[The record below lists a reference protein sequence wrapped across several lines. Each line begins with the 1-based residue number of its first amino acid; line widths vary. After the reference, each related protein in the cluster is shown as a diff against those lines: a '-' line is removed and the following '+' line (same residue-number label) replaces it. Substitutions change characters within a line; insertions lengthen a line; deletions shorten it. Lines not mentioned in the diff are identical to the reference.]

1 MTLTNAMGS
10 ALSGLSAQ
18 QLQLDVIGDNLAN
31 SSTPGFRT
39 ARVDF
44 ESALAETIRLGSEPE
59 GSSLGGVNPLQIG
72 TGVEVGGITRTFDVP
87 GVIQPTGVAG
97 DLAIDGQGFFILS
110 DGEGGLAYTRDG
122 SFGVDA
128 AGVFIDP
135 STGFAVQGLMA
146 DPVTGI
152 IPAGAA
158 LQDVALPVSDPTFT
172 GFFVQADGTLVG
184 TFTGGNRTIARVELA
199 RFVNPEGLERD
210 GQGFFRETPSSGAPV
225 TGDPGAGGLGTLVG
239 GALELSNVDFT
250 EQFGALISAQRAF
263 QSNARVLNRAD
274 QLLEDLVKIV

>member
-18 QLQLDVIGDNLAN
+18 QVQLDVIGDNLAN

-39 ARVDF
+39 ARTDF
-44 ESALAETIRLGSEPE
+44 ETALAETIRLGSEPD
-59 GSSLGGVNPLQIG
+59 GPWIGGVDPLQIG
-72 TGVEVGGITRTFDVP
+72 TGVEVGGITRSFDDP
-87 GVIQPTGVAG
+87 GVIQPTGIAG
-97 DLAIDGQGFFILS
+97 DLAIDGLGFFILS

-128 AGVFIDP
+128 AGLFVDP
-135 STGFAVQGLMA
+135 ATGFAVQG
-146 DPVTGI
+146 
-152 IPAGAA
+152 AG
-158 LQDVALPVSDPTFT
+158 LQDLSLPVSDPDFT
-172 GFFVQADGTLVG
+172 GFFVQPDGTLVG
-184 TFTGGNRTIARVELA
+184 TFTTGNQPLGRIALA
-199 RFVNPEGLERD
+199 RFVNPDGLEIE
-210 GQGFFRETPSSGAPV
+210 GENLFRESLNSGPAIA
-225 TGDPGAGGLGTLVG
+225 GDPGAGGLGTLVG

-250 EQFGALISAQRAF
+250 EQFSLLIEAQRAF